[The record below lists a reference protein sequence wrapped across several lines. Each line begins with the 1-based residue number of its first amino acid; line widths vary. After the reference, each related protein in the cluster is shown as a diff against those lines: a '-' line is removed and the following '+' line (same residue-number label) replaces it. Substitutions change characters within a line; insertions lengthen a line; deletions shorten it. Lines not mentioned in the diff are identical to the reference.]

1 MPYSPEHKAET
12 RVRIVASARK
22 LFNRRGF
29 SEVSIDEVMSAA
41 GLTRGG
47 FYNHFATK
55 DELYAEAIS
64 RTLQCEKTGPDGK
77 TLDFTMPPAY
87 IAQQII
93 AVYLSERHFLDIEDS
108 CALVA
113 LPSDTAR
120 GGAAV
125 KQAYRQVLETM
136 ISLFQASQGDHPL
149 ARRRAVAI
157 ATLCVGGMV
166 LARAV
171 DDTRLGDEIR
181 EVAMGEALETGGWGV
196 KAPAAAAE

>member
-12 RVRIVASARK
+12 RARIVSSARK

-29 SEVSIDEVMSAA
+29 TEVSIDEIMSAA

-55 DELYAEAIS
+55 DELYAEAIFQ
-64 RTLQCEKTGPDGK
+64 TLQCGKTGPDGK
-77 TLDFTMPPAY
+77 IIDFSKPPWQ

-93 AVYLSERHFLDIEDS
+93 GVYLSDQHFQDIEDS

-120 GGAAV
+120 SGAPV
-125 KQAYRQVLETM
+125 KQAYRRVLETM
-136 ISLFQASQGDHPL
+136 ISLFEASQGDHPL
-149 ARRRAVAI
+149 ARQRAVSI

-171 DDTRLGDEIR
+171 DDTALGDEIR
-181 EVAMGEALETGGWGV
+181 AIAMGKALETGGWDAA
-196 KAPAAAAE
+196 APAVAAE